1 MRRTSESVRRAA
13 TERLIRLQTQEAADR
28 AVGSAEEDEEAG
40 LVVGGALVEFGRLDI
55 TPLTSNAGEAG
66 GFVLG

>member
-1 MRRTSESVRRAA
+1 MRRSSESVRRAA

-28 AVGSAEEDEEAG
+28 AVGAAEKDEEAG
-40 LVVGGALVEFGRLDI
+40 LVVGGELVLFGRLDI
-55 TPLTSNAGEAG
+55 TPLTSNSGEAG